1 VETAHLMSRG
11 VRAFCAAGAAEQQKN
26 RSRFRSL
33 LAAASVVLVGLPT
46 LFNATTA
53 SAAATPGVTSTTIR
67 VGVPYLDLSALHAV
81 GLNLNQGS
89 YPDAF
94 NALVNQINAHGGID
108 GRKIALSLAQVNP
121 VSTASSASACTQL
134 TQDDHVFAVFGP
146 LYPLCYQQAGVVTFN
161 GDMGATLS
169 SKAAPNFTLTPP
181 SAAFDPVQIAVFA
194 KEGIFKNKKVGVISA
209 SVDKSEVPIVL
220 AALRKNHVDVVQTAV
235 DSAPQNDTAASNQ
248 QIQTISQ
255 RFQNDGV
262 NVVVG
267 VGSGSAGWLT
277 GLIGNQSTYSP
288 RIVAT
293 SYSDFAGT
301 ISAKGGNNPTYLK
314 AAVTATPIPG
324 QKVFWND
331 PAVQTCVHTIEKA
344 YPSTVIGNPIGAAS
358 SAPTTWVAAENTCQ
372 EVAMF
377 AAIAKAAGR
386 NLTTQS
392 FAKAGEGLHD
402 VSIPGMG
409 GPVSFGGSGRP
420 YALGPVYLVNYDTK
434 SQQMVIA
441 SKPAN

>member
-1 VETAHLMSRG
+1 
-11 VRAFCAAGAAEQQKN
+11 
-26 RSRFRSL
+26 
-33 LAAASVVLVGLPT
+33 VGL
-46 LFNATTA
+46 
-53 SAAATPGVTSTTIR
+53 
-67 VGVPYLDLSALHAV
+67 PYLDLAALHAV
-81 GLNLNQGS
+81 GLNIDQGS

-94 NALVNQINAHGGID
+94 NALVNQINAHGGIN
-108 GRKIALSLAQVNP
+108 GRKIALSLVAVNP
-121 VSTASSASACTQL
+121 TSTASSASACTQL

-194 KEGIFKNKKVGVISA
+194 KHGLFKDKKIGVISA

-220 AALRKNHVDVVQTAV
+220 AALRKEHVDVVQTAV

-255 RFQNDGV
+255 RFKNDGV
-262 NVVVG
+262 DVVVG

-277 GLIGNQSTYSP
+277 GLIGNQSTYAP

-301 ISAKGGNNPTYLK
+301 ISAKGGNSPTYLK
-314 AAVTATPIPG
+314 GAVTATPIPS

-331 PAVQTCVHTIEKA
+331 SAVQNCVHTIKKA
-344 YPSTVIGNPIGAAS
+344 YPSTVIGNPIGAQAN
-358 SAPTTWVAAENTCQ
+358 APTTWVAAENTCQ
-372 EVAMF
+372 DVAMF

-392 FAKAGEGLHD
+392 FAQAGYGLRN

-409 GPVSFGGSGRP
+409 APVSFGPERP
-420 YALGPVYLVNYDTK
+420 YALGPVYLVTYDTK

-441 SKPAN
+441 GKPAS

>member
-1 VETAHLMSRG
+1 MDTAHPRSRG
-11 VRAFCAAGAAEQQKN
+11 RRAVVPGGLAKRQKN
-26 RSRFRSL
+26 RFRVRSL
-33 LAAASVVLVGLPT
+33 LAAGSVVLVSLPT
-46 LFNATTA
+46 LANGA
-53 SAAATPGVTSTTIR
+53 SASSASTPGVTSTTIR
-67 VGVPYLDLSALHAV
+67 VGLPYLDLAALHAV

-94 NALVNQINAHGGID
+94 NALINQINTHGGIN
-108 GRKIALSLAQVNP
+108 GRKIVLSLATVNP

-181 SAAFDPVQIAVFA
+181 STAFDPVQIAVFA

-209 SVDKSEVPIVL
+209 SVDKSEVPVVL

-248 QIQTISQ
+248 QILTISQ

-262 NVVVG
+262 GVVVG

-277 GLIGNQSTYSP
+277 GLIGNQSTYTP

-301 ISAKGGNNPTYLK
+301 ISAKGGDNPTYLK
-314 AAVTATPIPG
+314 NAVTATPIPA

-331 PAVQTCVHTIEKA
+331 PAVQNCVRTIKKA

-358 SAPTTWVAAENTCQ
+358 NAPTTWVAAENTCQ

-392 FAKAGEGLHD
+392 FEKAGYGLHD

-409 GPVSFGGSGRP
+409 GAISFGPNRP
-420 YALGPVYLVNYDTK
+420 YAIGPVYLVNYDTK

-441 SKPAN
+441 NKPAN

>member
-1 VETAHLMSRG
+1 VGTACQGSERSASG
-11 VRAFCAAGAAEQQKN
+11 IDSGPGN
-26 RSRFRSL
+26 RRKHRIRFRPL
-33 LAAASVVLVGLPT
+33 LAAGSVILASLPILVTGS
-46 LFNATTA
+46 NG
-53 SAAATPGVTSTTIR
+53 SAAAAPGITSTTIR
-67 VGVPYLDLSALHAV
+67 VGLPYLDLSALHAV
-81 GLNLNQGS
+81 GLNLDQGS

-94 NALVNQINAHGGID
+94 KALIDQINSHGGIN
-108 GRKIALSLAQVNP
+108 GRKIALSLATVNP

-169 SKAAPNFTLTPP
+169 PNAAANFTLTPP
-181 SAAFDPVQIAVFA
+181 SAAFDPVQVAVFA
-194 KEGIFKNKKVGVISA
+194 KEGILKGKKVGVISA
-209 SVDKSEVPIVL
+209 SVDKSEVPVVL
-220 AALRKNHVDVVQTAV
+220 AALRKQHVDVAQTAV

-267 VGSGSAGWLT
+267 VGTGSAGWLT
-277 GLIGNQSTYSP
+277 GLIGNQSSYHP

-314 AAVTATPIPG
+314 DAVTATPIPS

-331 PAVQTCVHTIEKA
+331 PAVQKCVHTIKKA
-344 YPSTVIGNPIGAAS
+344 YPSTAIGNPIGAAPN
-358 SAPTTWVAAENTCQ
+358 APTTWVAAENTCQ
-372 EVAMF
+372 DVAMF

-386 NLTTQS
+386 NLTIQS
-392 FAKAGEGLHD
+392 FEKAGYGLHS

-409 GPVSFGGSGRP
+409 GPVSFGPNRP
-420 YALGPVYLVNYDTK
+420 YALGPVYLVNYDAK